1 MFHDYLFP
9 LAVTI
14 SLMIFLVQTLWNY
27 DGWDDHVPKGAHSE
41 SCQSYALF
49 SFFISQSYVFC
60 SFFLS
65 LQTSYDVFII
75 CALLSFLVHG
85 IYPIILLKKWP
96 VNSLTENR

>member
-1 MFHDYLFP
+1 MVGMIMCRKEHTLNLAKAMRYL
-9 LAVTI
+9 V
-14 SLMIFLVQTLWNY
+14 FLS
-27 DGWDDHVPKGAHSE
+27 PKAM
-41 SCQSYALF
+41 C
-49 SFFISQSYVFC
+49 FF

>member
-49 SFFISQSYVFC
+49 SFFYLPKLCVFLV
-60 SFFLS
+60 FFYLCK
-65 LQTSYDVFII
+65 LLMMF
-75 CALLSFLVHG
+75 LLSVPCLASWYMG
-85 IYPIILLKKWP
+85 YIQ
-96 VNSLTENR
+96 